1 MEGLLKIIETS
12 DEYCNELKELKEKF
26 IKDLRDQLSGQ
37 KTAILEPITLGQ
49 LPNATPQQKKKRI
62 KRLSDLTESDNEAV
76 PEKISP
82 RLSART
88 SNSKLLAT
96 ADTMEAEQIDIDHVP
111 PTPVLNPT
119 PAPRSAKVE
128 NKEQLEEKLMPPPPA
143 PITAHSDLTQVAG
156 NIETSF
162 SRPQRAAKLKSE
174 KNLKEPKLNSKMR
187 RPSRNNTTKVK
198 LEHEQRPS
206 QMHEV
211 DDNAIQSDSDASK
224 SIASVTSENSV
235 IAIPTK
241 APSVV
246 ELNSDDEATDKN
258 SQRNSTE
265 DGKTRSLRIK
275 IKREKSSIEV
285 ANDKANIELSAPS
298 TALESSVSAQQT
310 VPLPKIPIKSEPGSD
325 DSTLAST
332 TLSVNTTTANTKRRK
347 KKDAVPKPI
356 KVERFSD
363 IDATETTRK
372 TRKQTRAS
380 GGSVYEDA
388 VDHPISNEAV
398 NTPPTRVSL
407 VPPEVAAAA
416 GMNETRNN
424 SAQPEKTG
432 NLTVVTSAVI
442 NDATFCANAAQTTFQ
457 VDAAQ
462 ATFVMDGQNANMTVT
477 INKKS
482 GGAVTSV
489 GDTTYNVP
497 VNDKANNSTV
507 SSRHSMETAK
517 DTTHPQQDSLIT
529 EDESFEPEK
538 PKAKLATLPKPGP
551 ASTKLGSAKIFKMP
565 TRTNELFNPLVQ
577 SPVKKKVEAF
587 ENAAIAA
594 HTTEVTSSGRPKR
607 TKENAA
613 PSSINTPTFGKLA
626 SAPTLGRFLTPTQS
640 SNLTGSLAKVKK
652 VPNSASKV
660 MPHPKGIAGV
670 KATAST
676 TTSKTLSRENSAE
689 DFRKGLH
696 SLAEE
701 RKKQREQ
708 KHLIA
713 AQQREAKERERA
725 ERAAKLVK
733 EREEKRLK
741 KQQEAE
747 QKKQAL
753 EEIQRNLRQQEDAA
767 KLKAAKAKAEQ
778 ERELLQQMKQ
788 QQNARAA
795 AAKMLPPPPKHQSK
809 YTFEMLHED
818 DSTDEE
824 EKTSYKRPPPPTW
837 SRSHVRGSAIRMQ
850 QYWPTKIID
859 SFFSVQ
865 PMSPDLRSIF
875 PNISS
880 HHLKRNSSVLW
891 TTPPRYSE
899 LPKY

>member
-1 MEGLLKIIETS
+1 MEELLKIVEAS
-12 DEYCNELKELKEKF
+12 EEYCDELHQLKEKF
-26 IKDLRDQLSGQ
+26 MQDLRAKLSGQ
-37 KTAILEPITLGQ
+37 KLPVTESSNLGQ
-49 LPNATPQQKKKRI
+49 LPTVTPQQTKKRI
-62 KRLSDLTESDNEAV
+62 KRLSDLNESDTAESI

-82 RLSART
+82 SRNSART

-96 ADTMEAEQIDIDHVP
+96 AVAMEAEIDDDAIPQTPQI
-111 PTPVLNPT
+111 NPT
-119 PAPRSAKVE
+119 AAPSSAKVPHTE
-128 NKEQLEEKLMPPPPA
+128 PTEVQLMPPPPA
-143 PITAHSDLTQVAG
+143 PLAPAPSDILQTSC
-156 NIETSF
+156 IETSF
-162 SRPQRAAKLKSE
+162 VRPQRAAKLKSE
-174 KNLKEPKLNSKMR
+174 KNLKEPKLNNKLR
-187 RPSRNNTTKVK
+187 RPSSCDTPRVK
-198 LEHEQRPS
+198 LEHEERPS

-211 DDNAIQSDSDASK
+211 ADDASATNRDSTK
-224 SIASVTSENSV
+224 STASVRSEDSV
-235 IAIPTK
+235 VAIPTK

-246 ELNSDDEATDKN
+246 EINSEDEQTNEKG
-258 SQRNSTE
+258 SERNSVE
-265 DGKTRSLRIK
+265 DGKVRSLRIK
-275 IKREKSSIEV
+275 IKREKSSLGNTEKN
-285 ANDKANIELSAPS
+285 ADSSPPS
-298 TALESSVSAQQT
+298 STIESSVSTQLI
-310 VPLPKIPIKSEPGSD
+310 VPLPKVAVKSETGSD
-325 DSTLAST
+325 DSTIAST
-332 TLSVNTTTANTKRRK
+332 TISANTTSTAGNTRRRK
-347 KKDAVPKPI
+347 KKDALPKPI

-363 IDATETTRK
+363 IEDNTRTRK
-372 TRKQTRAS
+372 GRKQNRGS

-388 VDHPISNEAV
+388 VDHPLTTGEAT
-398 NTPPTRVSL
+398 NTPPTRVSP
-407 VPPEVAAAA
+407 VPSHIAAAA
-416 GMNETRNN
+416 GMNETVNN
-424 SAQPEKTG
+424 RTQPDKTG
-432 NLTVVTSAVI
+432 VVGS
-442 NDATFCANAAQTTFQ
+442 DATFCANAAQTTFQ
-457 VDAAQ
+457 VDPAQ
-462 ATFVMDGQNANMTVT
+462 TTFVVDNQNANVTVT
-477 INKKS
+477 LNKKS
-482 GGAVTSV
+482 GGNGAPV
-489 GDTTYNVP
+489 GDTTYNLP
-497 VNDKANNSTV
+497 TSGANNSTA
-507 SSRHSMETAK
+507 SSHHSMETAK
-517 DTTHPQQDSLIT
+517 DTTNPQPDSLLT

-538 PKAKLATLPKPGP
+538 PKSKLATLPKPGP
-551 ASTKLGSAKIFKMP
+551 ASTKSKMFKMP

-594 HTTEVTSSGRPKR
+594 HNTEVTSTGRPKR

-613 PSSINTPTFGKLA
+613 PSNLVTPIIGKIA
-626 SAPTLGRFLTPTQS
+626 SAPALGRFLTPTQS
-640 SNLTGSLAKVKK
+640 SNLTGSLLKVKK
-652 VPNSASKV
+652 VPSSASKAQA
-660 MPHPKGIAGV
+660 HPKAIASV
-670 KATAST
+670 KAVSGTTASRA
-676 TTSKTLSRENSAE
+676 LSRENSAE

-696 SLAEE
+696 NLAEE

-753 EEIQRNLRQQEDAA
+753 EDIQRVLRQQEEAA

-788 QQNARAA
+788 QNSRAA
-795 AAKMLPPPPKHQSK
+795 AGKMLPPPPKMQTK

-824 EKTSYKRPPPPTW
+824 EKTSYKRPPPPNW
-837 SRSHVRGSAIRMQ
+837 SRSHVRGAAIRMQ

-899 LPKY
+899 LPKH

>member
-1 MEGLLKIIETS
+1 MEGLLKIVETS
-12 DEYCNELKELKEKF
+12 DQYCNELKELKEKF
-26 IKDLRDQLSGQ
+26 MKDLCDQLSG
-37 KTAILEPITLGQ
+37 KKAALPEPITAGQ
-49 LPNATPQQKKKRI
+49 LPSVTPQQKKKRI
-62 KRLSDLTESDNEAV
+62 KRLSDLTESDNETV
-76 PEKISP
+76 SDKIPP
-82 RLSART
+82 RISTRT

-96 ADTMEAEQIDIDHVP
+96 ADTMEEEQVDIDDVP
-111 PTPVLNPT
+111 ATPKVNPT
-119 PAPRSAKVE
+119 PAPRSARLQ
-128 NKEQLEEKLMPPPPA
+128 NKELLEEKLMPPPPA
-143 PITAHSDLTQVAG
+143 PGTTQSDLTIAS
-156 NIETSF
+156 IETSF
-162 SRPQRAAKLKSE
+162 ARPQRAAKLKSE
-174 KNLKEPKLNSKMR
+174 KNLKEPKLNAKLR
-187 RPSRNNTTKVK
+187 RPSNNSTIKVK

-211 DDNAIQSDSDASK
+211 DNTLQSNRDSSK
-224 SIASVTSENSV
+224 STASVVSENSV
-235 IAIPTK
+235 IAVPTK

-246 ELNSDDEATDKN
+246 ELNSDDESTDKC
-258 SQRNSTE
+258 SQGNSTGE
-265 DGKTRSLRIK
+265 EGKTRSLRIK
-275 IKREKSSIEV
+275 IKREKSSIGT
-285 ANDKANIELSAPS
+285 ANDKASTEPTVPS
-298 TALESSVSAQQT
+298 STLESSVSSQQT

-332 TLSVNTTTANTKRRK
+332 TISVNTTATATNARRRK
-347 KKDAVPKPI
+347 KKDVVPKPI

-363 IDATETTRK
+363 IDTNETTRK

-388 VDHPISNEAV
+388 VDHPLTTEAIS
-398 NTPPTRVSL
+398 TPPTRLSS

-416 GMNETRNN
+416 GINESGNN
-424 SAQPEKTG
+424 SSQTEKTV
-432 NLTVVTSAVI
+432 NSTVTTGALI
-442 NDATFCANAAQTTFQ
+442 TDATFCTNAAQTTFQ

-462 ATFVMDGQNANMTVT
+462 ATFVMDSQNANMTVT

-482 GGAVTSV
+482 GGAGAPV

-497 VNDKANNSTV
+497 VNAADNSTT
-507 SSRHSMETAK
+507 SSRNSMETAK

-529 EDESFEPEK
+529 EDESFEPPK
-538 PKAKLATLPKPGP
+538 PKSKLACVPKPGP
-551 ASTKLGSAKIFKMP
+551 ASTKSGSAKIFKMP

-607 TKENAA
+607 TKENTA
-613 PSSINTPTFGKLA
+613 PSSINTPTFGKIA
-626 SAPTLGRFLTPTQS
+626 SAPSLGRFLTPTQS
-640 SNLTGSLAKVKK
+640 SNLTSSLAKIKK

-660 MPHPKGIAGV
+660 MTHPKGIASV
-670 KATAST
+670 KATTST
-676 TTSKTLSRENSAE
+676 SASKTLSRENSAE

-696 SLAEE
+696 HLAEE

-753 EEIQRNLRQQEDAA
+753 EEIQRNLRQQEEAA

-778 ERELLQQMKQ
+778 ERELLQQMKH

-795 AAKMLPPPPKHQSK
+795 AAKMLPPPPKLQSK

-824 EKTSYKRPPPPTW
+824 EKTSYKRPPPPSW
-837 SRSHVRGSAIRMQ
+837 SRSHVRGAAIRMQ

-859 SFFSVQ
+859 SFFSVE

-891 TTPPRYSE
+891 STPPRYSE

>member
-12 DEYCNELKELKEKF
+12 GEYCNELKELKEKF

-37 KTAILEPITLGQ
+37 KTTIPEPITLSQ
-49 LPNATPQQKKKRI
+49 FPNATPQQKKKRI
-62 KRLSDLTESDNEAV
+62 KRLSDLTESDNEPV
-76 PEKISP
+76 PDKVSP

-96 ADTMEAEQIDIDHVP
+96 ADTIESEEIDIDHVT
-111 PTPVLNPT
+111 PTLNVNPT
-119 PAPRSAKVE
+119 PAPRSAKVQ
-128 NKEQLEEKLMPPPPA
+128 NKEQLEENLMPPPPA
-143 PITAHSDLTQVAG
+143 PITAQSDLTQVAG
-156 NIETSF
+156 NNETSF

-187 RPSRNNTTKVK
+187 RPSKNNTSKVK

-211 DDNAIQSDSDASK
+211 DDNTIQSNSDASK
-224 SIASVTSENSV
+224 STASVISENSV
-235 IAIPTK
+235 IAIPSK

-258 SQRNSTE
+258 SQRDSTE
-265 DGKTRSLRIK
+265 EGKTRGLRIK
-275 IKREKSSIEV
+275 IKREKSSIGV
-285 ANDKANIELSAPS
+285 ANDKVNTETSAPS
-298 TALESSVSAQQT
+298 TTLESSVSAQPG

-332 TLSVNTTTANTKRRK
+332 TISVNTTANTRRRK

-363 IDATETTRK
+363 IDATEKTRK

-380 GGSVYEDA
+380 GVSVYEDA
-388 VDHPISNEAV
+388 VDHLIPNEAV
-398 NTPPTRVSL
+398 STPPTRVSL

-416 GMNETRNN
+416 GMNETVKT
-424 SAQPEKTG
+424 EKTG
-432 NLTVVTSAVI
+432 NLTVVTGAII

-457 VDAAQ
+457 VDATQ
-462 ATFVMDGQNANMTVT
+462 ATFDIDGQNANMTVT

-482 GGAVTSV
+482 GGAVASV

-497 VNDKANNSTV
+497 VNAVDNSTV

-517 DTTHPQQDSLIT
+517 DNTHPQQDSLIT

-538 PKAKLATLPKPGP
+538 PKGKLATLPKPGP

-565 TRTNELFNPLVQ
+565 NRTNELFNPLVQ

-626 SAPTLGRFLTPTQS
+626 SAPTLGRFLTPTQT

-652 VPNSASKV
+652 VPNSASKA

-670 KATAST
+670 KASAST

-696 SLAEE
+696 NLAEE

-788 QQNARAA
+788 QQTARSTAT
-795 AAKMLPPPPKHQSK
+795 KMLPPAPKLQSK

-824 EKTSYKRPPPPTW
+824 DKTSYKRPPPPTW
-837 SRSHVRGSAIRMQ
+837 SRSHVRSSAIRMQ

>member
-26 IKDLRDQLSGQ
+26 IKDLRDQLRGQ

-49 LPNATPQQKKKRI
+49 LPNITPQQKKKRI
-62 KRLSDLTESDNEAV
+62 KRLSDLTESDNESI

-96 ADTMEAEQIDIDHVP
+96 ADTMEAEQIDIEHVP
-111 PTPVLNPT
+111 ATPDLNPI
-119 PAPRSAKVE
+119 PAPRSAKVQ

-143 PITAHSDLTQVAG
+143 PITAQSDLTQVAA
-156 NIETSF
+156 NNETSF

-174 KNLKEPKLNSKMR
+174 KNLKEPKLNCKMR
-187 RPSRNNTTKVK
+187 RPSKNNTTKVK

-211 DDNAIQSDSDASK
+211 DDNTVQSNSDASK
-224 SIASVTSENSV
+224 STASITSENSV

-265 DGKTRSLRIK
+265 DGKTRGLRIK
-275 IKREKSSIEV
+275 IKREKSSIGV
-285 ANDKANIELSAPS
+285 ANDKANVEPSAPS
-298 TALESSVSAQQT
+298 TTLESSVSAQQT

-332 TLSVNTTTANTKRRK
+332 TLSVNTTANTKRRK

-398 NTPPTRVSL
+398 STPPTRVSL

-416 GMNETRNN
+416 GMNETSNN
-424 SAQPEKTG
+424 SAQPEKAG
-432 NLTVVTSAVI
+432 NLTVVTGAVI

-462 ATFVMDGQNANMTVT
+462 ATFVMDGRNANMTVT

-497 VNDKANNSTV
+497 ISDKANNSTA

-538 PKAKLATLPKPGP
+538 PKGKLATLPKPGP

-607 TKENAA
+607 TKENTA

-626 SAPTLGRFLTPTQS
+626 SVPTLGRFLTPTQS

-660 MPHPKGIAGV
+660 MPHSKGIAGV

-676 TTSKTLSRENSAE
+676 TASKTLSRENSAE

-696 SLAEE
+696 NLAEE